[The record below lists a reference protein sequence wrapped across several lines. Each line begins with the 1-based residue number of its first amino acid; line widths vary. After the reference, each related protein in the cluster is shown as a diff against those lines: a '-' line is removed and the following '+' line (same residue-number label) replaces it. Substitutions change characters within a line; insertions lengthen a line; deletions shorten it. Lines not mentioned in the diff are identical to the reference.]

1 MTQLLFVMLDGL
13 RPDAL
18 SPVRTPNL
26 ERLRRNGASTLAARS
41 VLPSISLPCHT
52 SIFHSVPPTRHGITS
67 NVFVPMARPVPGLI
81 DILNQAG
88 KVCGAVYNWEEL
100 RDISRPG
107 ALQHAYYIRTSEAL
121 EEGDAQIRDH
131 ALPLI
136 KSGTFDFLFVY
147 LGTID
152 NAGHAYGWMSDGYL
166 AQVAQVDSY
175 VGQLYDALP
184 ADSVMLVQAD
194 HGGHDRSHGTA
205 MPEDMQIPW
214 ILAGQGVRQG
224 YTIQREVSLLDSAP
238 TIARV
243 LGVPLP
249 REWEGTPIEE
259 AFLAKG

>member
-1 MTQLLFVMLDGL
+1 M
-13 RPDAL
+13 
-18 SPVRTPNL
+18 
-26 ERLRRNGASTLAARS
+26 
-41 VLPSISLPCHT
+41 
-52 SIFHSVPPTRHGITS
+52 
-67 NVFVPMARPVPGLI
+67 
-81 DILNQAG
+81 
-88 KVCGAVYNWEEL
+88 
-100 RDISRPG
+100 
-107 ALQHAYYIRTSEAL
+107 
-121 EEGDAQIRDH
+121 
-131 ALPLI
+131 
-136 KSGTFDFLFVY
+136 FDFLFVY

-166 AQVAQVDSY
+166 AQVAQVDGY

-194 HGGHDRSHGTA
+194 HGGHDRSHGTD